1 MFHCEIW
8 IKHEESIILEHIEDD
23 W

>member
-8 IKHEESIILEHIEDD
+8 IKHEESIVLEHIADD